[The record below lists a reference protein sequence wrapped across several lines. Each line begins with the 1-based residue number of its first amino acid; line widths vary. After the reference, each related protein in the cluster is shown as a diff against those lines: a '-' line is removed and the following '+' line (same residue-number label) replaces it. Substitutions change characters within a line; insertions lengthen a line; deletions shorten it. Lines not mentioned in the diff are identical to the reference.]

1 MGMLVISAETV
12 IGLRNGPEMA
22 QLSKNPPE
30 IYAQLSPF
38 TLCIFTKKVSIHGLF
53 LPRCVNR
60 PLVRHRGQAPCETEW
75 EWSTKCAKVA
85 EVKPTTPLLS

>member
-38 TLCIFTKKVSIHGLF
+38 TLCIFTKKVSIHGIF
-53 LPRCVNR
+53 LPRCVGLEHSGGMLGASGNI
-60 PLVRHRGQAPCETEW
+60 G
-75 EWSTKCAKVA
+75 A
-85 EVKPTTPLLS
+85 ELWQSK